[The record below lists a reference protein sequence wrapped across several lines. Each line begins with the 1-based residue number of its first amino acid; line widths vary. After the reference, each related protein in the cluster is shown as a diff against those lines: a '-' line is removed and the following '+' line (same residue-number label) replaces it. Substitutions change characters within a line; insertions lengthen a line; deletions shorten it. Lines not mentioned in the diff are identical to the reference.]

1 MTQSSRRNFLKTT
14 SAGVVGFAGLA
25 GLEANA
31 TSAPSKEI
39 IAQVKA
45 LEARKDLASTADWND
60 HLAHPIPYKNPDA
73 QGKER
78 GLALGG
84 GGMPLIAWYA
94 GYFTALK
101 KQGIDLSSADVMVGT
116 SAGAVMAAMLKA
128 GHLWRL
134 ADEIDFFADFPTLL
148 GKMMPAVELNPS
160 QKRAIHLDVTAKDAF
175 PQTIQG
181 IGRAAMAS
189 LNLDGVSKYYE
200 VTKKLLTSS
209 EWAQGVFITA
219 NDCYTGERIVVS
231 KANNLPINVACAASS
246 SLPGQLGPTFLKDRL
261 CMDGGIC
268 QTSTH
273 SDVIAGVKRAIVI
286 SLGDGTINEQRQGLR
301 TSTMPNTVNQEV
313 KDLEAGGTKTK
324 HIVVGL
330 PPGISKVENLV
341 DPKWIA
347 PFLKY
352 GNDRG
357 IADAQMMK
365 AFWG

>member
-1 MTQSSRRNFLKTT
+1 MTQSSRRAFLKT
-14 SAGVVGFAGLA
+14 SAIGATGLVGSAV
-25 GLEANA
+25 NA
-31 TSAPSKEI
+31 QSTPSKEVI
-39 IAQVKA
+39 EQVKA
-45 LEARKDLASTADWND
+45 LEAQKELDSTSTWKDD
-60 HLAHPIPYKNPDA
+60 LAHPIPYKNRYA

-101 KQGIDLSSADVMVGT
+101 KNGIDLSNADVLVGT
-116 SAGAVMAAMLKA
+116 SAGSVMAAMLKA

-134 ADEIDFFADFPTLL
+134 ADEIGFFAEFPKLL
-148 GKMMPAVELNPS
+148 EKMMPAVELNPS
-160 QKRAIHLDVTAKDAF
+160 QKRAIHLDVTAKDAS
-175 PQTIQG
+175 PATIQA
-181 IGRAAMAS
+181 IGKAAMAA
-189 LNLDGVSKYYE
+189 LNLDGVAKYYE
-200 VTKKLLTSS
+200 VTKKLLTSN
-209 EWAQGVFITA
+209 EWPNGVFTTA
-219 NDCYTGERIVVS
+219 NDCYTGQRIVVS
-231 KANNLPINVACAASS
+231 KTNNIPINVACAASS
-246 SLPGQLGPTFLKDRL
+246 SLPGQLGPTFLKNRL

-273 SDVIAGVKRAIVI
+273 GDVIAGVKRAIII

-301 TSTMPNTVNQEV
+301 TSTMPNTVNEEV
-313 KDLEAGGTKTK
+313 KDLEAAGTKTK

-330 PPGISKVENLV
+330 PPGISKVENLI

-357 IADAQMMK
+357 IADTQMIK
-365 AFWG
+365 VFWG